1 MQLANQTFYIAI
13 FIVLVGLMARFLA
26 NKDDDRAQFR
36 VIYWPAG
43 LSFLAAS
50 MLGFATAPWGGKLVL
65 TLANLFLV
73 AGIANISLLFSY
85 WNNSLRQTS
94 KFAAGVLVIG
104 SSSIYIYLLYFG
116 VTQDRIHLMNAV
128 LGIFSLWQIVTL
140 IQLLKKDNAYQIKL
154 LLGVELFQLGARI
167 IRSLIAF
174 GEVTTPGTLYQEGGL
189 AFAMRIASI
198 LSIAS
203 ICILITNYYLEK
215 LWHEYR
221 RSSHAIEDGML
232 NSLNALS
239 MMRDNGT
246 CNHILR
252 TKNYVRA
259 LTERLRA
266 SGAYVDQLSK
276 KNIEDM
282 VKAAPLHDI
291 GKVGIPDTILK
302 KPGSLT
308 EEEWEI
314 MKTHAALGQDVL
326 TAAKLKDAKHTNVL
340 DAAIKIAGCHHE
352 NWDGSGYPNGLKGEE
367 IPLAARLMSLADTY
381 DALIS
386 ERVYK
391 KKWTHDEACAEI
403 LSLKGKRFD
412 PLIVEAFVQEKDH
425 FIEISQMY
433 SDAS

>member
-26 NKDDDRAQFR
+26 NRDDDRAQFR

-50 MLGFATAPWGGKLVL
+50 MLSFATAPWGGKVVL
-65 TLANLFLV
+65 ALANIFLV

-85 WNNSLRQTS
+85 WNNSLRLAS
-94 KFAAGVLVIG
+94 KFAASALVIG
-104 SSSIYIYLLYFG
+104 ASIIYVYLLYFG
-116 VTQDRIHLMNAV
+116 VTQDRIHLMNIV
-128 LGIFSLWQIVTL
+128 LGFFSVWQIVAL

-167 IRSLIAF
+167 IRSLIAL
-174 GEVTTPGTLYQEGGL
+174 GEVSHPGTLYQEGGL

-198 LSIAS
+198 LSIVT

-239 MMRDNGT
+239 MVRDNETG
-246 CNHILR
+246 NHILR

-259 LTERLRA
+259 LAERLKA

-308 EEEWEI
+308 EDEWQV